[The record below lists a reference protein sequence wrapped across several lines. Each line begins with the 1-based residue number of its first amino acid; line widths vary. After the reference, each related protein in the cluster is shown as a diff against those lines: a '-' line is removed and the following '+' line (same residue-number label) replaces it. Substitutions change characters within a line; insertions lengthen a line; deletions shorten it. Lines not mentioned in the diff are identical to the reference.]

1 MTDALITP
9 VILQAFSQQTTGS
22 GGGYNSP
29 PAPATSYFPSST
41 PSPSYAAPAAT
52 FAPAP
57 SYSAPAPAPAPSY
70 SPAPAP
76 SYAPAPAPSYAP
88 APAPAPAQDE
98 YGSPQAPVQDEYGSP
113 QAPVSNGYAPP
124 QPSYAAAAGLL
135 KTMNNTLKV
144 SLRATTSWVQSVCGR
159 SNT

>member
-1 MTDALITP
+1 MTDGLITP

-76 SYAPAPAPSYAP
+76 SPSY

-124 QPSYAAAAGLL
+124 QPSYAAAAGVL
-135 KTMNNTLKV
+135 KTLKNTLKV
-144 SLRATTSWVQSVCGR
+144 SFRATTSWVQSVRGR
-159 SNT
+159 SDT